1 MNLVQCLNPS
11 GCSAILIFLP
21 GVSVKTW
28 NIHLIDDGLE
38 ENHEIFTV
46 TLKNPKN
53 AVLGQR
59 TSATVEI
66 IDPRGGDSFSLNIMM
81 QVC

>member
-1 MNLVQCLNPS
+1 M
-11 GCSAILIFLP
+11 
-21 GVSVKTW
+21 KTW

-81 QVC
+81 QMC